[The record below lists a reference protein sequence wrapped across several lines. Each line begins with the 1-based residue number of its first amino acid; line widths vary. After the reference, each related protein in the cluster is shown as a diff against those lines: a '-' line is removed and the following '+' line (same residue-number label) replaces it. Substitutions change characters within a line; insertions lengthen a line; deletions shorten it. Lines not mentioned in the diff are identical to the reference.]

1 MNRGAEAE
9 VESLLTE
16 SQAAQL
22 VGLSARTL
30 ERFRI
35 QGAGPKFLKLGRRVF
50 YAQTDLLTWL
60 DSRRYT
66 RTSDVRHPPRS

>member
-1 MNRGAEAE
+1 M
-9 VESLLTE
+9 ESLLTE

-35 QGAGPKFLKLGRRVF
+35 QGAGPRFLKLGRRVF
-50 YAQTDLLTWL
+50 YSQTDLLAWL
-60 DSRRYT
+60 DSRRCE
-66 RTSDVRHPPRS
+66 RTSDVSRFRGR